1 MGQRS
6 FVTQSLGTRDLA
18 AFQDSRGTMLGLAY
32 RMLGSRSDAED
43 VLQDVFLKWQAADR
57 EAIRESAAWLV
68 TACTRRCID
77 VLRSA
82 ARSRTDYVGPWLPEP
97 MDAGALDEPAAL
109 SDSLETAFLTLL
121 ERVTPR
127 ERAAFLLHEVFDMPH
142 VEVAAALGLTPGAS
156 RKLVSRARAAISADV
171 PRVVVEPG
179 RHRDLLES
187 FERAIRTDDMAEFA
201 AFLSRDVRLTAD
213 SGGKVP
219 SVGALCGSED
229 VLAFLAKARAWWPH
243 YVWRLVDLAQS
254 RGFLMSDGD
263 APVVLVWFASTDGH
277 AVSDIFVLRNPDKLA
292 AFVRHLGA
300 PANGV
305 DTPA

>member
-1 MGQRS
+1 MGQKS

-97 MDAGALDEPAAL
+97 IEAGALDEPAAL

-142 VEVAAALGLTPGAS
+142 VEVAVALGLTPGAS
-156 RKLVSRARAAISADV
+156 RKLVSRARAAISADA

-179 RHRDLLES
+179 LHHALLES

-229 VLAFLAKARAWWPH
+229 VLAFLVKARAWWPQ
-243 YVWRLVDLAQS
+243 YLWRPVNLAQS

-263 APVVLVWFASTDGH
+263 APVVLVWFARTDGQ

-292 AFVRHLGA
+292 AFVHHLGA
-300 PANGV
+300 PAN
-305 DTPA
+305 